1 MFLHCCLE
9 SIFKLA
15 SKRHPSDTR
24 VSEVVVDRLSFNTQV
39 RAFCSLHWAYT
50 VLKSRSWIHVV
61 FFYKLNKWPKLFYSL
76 RSSCLVTWPTQLP
89 EWREWWGRVFTST
102 VTFSRTPKVPGMHRL
117 HTLIIV
123 QAFGFV
129 PLNLKRTNVLSP
141 RYCPSIESRVIRF
154 QGRTHRVWL
163 EPEGLDSD
171 LMYPQGL
178 SMTMPP
184 DVQLRLIREIP
195 ALHRAEIRTPGTQ
208 TKIYWWEYR
217 LEYRI

>member
-1 MFLHCCLE
+1 MLF
-9 SIFKLA
+9 
-15 SKRHPSDTR
+15 
-24 VSEVVVDRLSFNTQV
+24 
-39 RAFCSLHWAYT
+39 
-50 VLKSRSWIHVV
+50 

-102 VTFSRTPKVPGMHRL
+102 VTFSRTPKVPGMHML

-123 QAFGFV
+123 QPFGFV

-195 ALHRAEIRTPGTQ
+195 ALHRAEIRTPGTL

-217 LEYRI
+217 LENRI

>member
-1 MFLHCCLE
+1 
-9 SIFKLA
+9 
-15 SKRHPSDTR
+15 
-24 VSEVVVDRLSFNTQV
+24 
-39 RAFCSLHWAYT
+39 
-50 VLKSRSWIHVV
+50 
-61 FFYKLNKWPKLFYSL
+61 
-76 RSSCLVTWPTQLP
+76 
-89 EWREWWGRVFTST
+89 
-102 VTFSRTPKVPGMHRL
+102 MHRL

-208 TKIYWWEYR
+208 TKIY
-217 LEYRI
+217 